1 MSQKLMFLA
10 KDITFM
16 ALGSNFEQKPS
27 HPTLILAD
35 LGCRPVGYAA
45 RFAMFDSD
53 EPRQGQT
60 CPAGETNIGWHNGYV
75 GQQ

>member
-45 RFAMFDSD
+45 RFAESGSGKSCIRSKNVRSPELPF
-53 EPRQGQT
+53 GQ
-60 CPAGETNIGWHNGYV
+60 PSK
-75 GQQ
+75 